1 MKILIMGS
9 GGVGGYFGARLV
21 LGGAD
26 VTFVARGAHGAAMR
40 EHGLTLDTPQ
50 GPLQAARIK
59 IVERAGD
66 AAPPDMVL
74 LAVKLWDTE
83 DALQQIKPV
92 VGPHTTVISLQN
104 GVLKEDQLAKVFARE
119 QLMGGVAYVATRIAR
134 PGVIQQTGPM
144 QRLQFGEYDGR
155 RSARAEALLQACVKG
170 GINAELVDDIRRV
183 VWEKYVF
190 LAALSGATTTMRKTI
205 GPIRSN
211 PQTRAF
217 FLDLMREVVA
227 VGRAHGVAL
236 PPDYAEQRL
245 KLADDVDPGMTSSMH
260 HDLEQGNRLEVRWL
274 SGGVVE
280 LGAKVGVAAPL
291 HRAVSDILALHS
303 GGTT

>member
-119 QLMGGVAYVATRIAR
+119 QLMGGVAYVATRG
-134 PGVIQQTGPM
+134 PG
-144 QRLQFGEYDGR
+144 
-155 RSARAEALLQACVKG
+155 
-170 GINAELVDDIRRV
+170 
-183 VWEKYVF
+183 
-190 LAALSGATTTMRKTI
+190 
-205 GPIRSN
+205 
-211 PQTRAF
+211 
-217 FLDLMREVVA
+217 
-227 VGRAHGVAL
+227 
-236 PPDYAEQRL
+236 
-245 KLADDVDPGMTSSMH
+245 
-260 HDLEQGNRLEVRWL
+260 
-274 SGGVVE
+274 
-280 LGAKVGVAAPL
+280 
-291 HRAVSDILALHS
+291 
-303 GGTT
+303 